1 MTSRHLRSIVL
12 LGVFF
17 LTAAQACGSDDD
29 SPGAPASGGS
39 GGADASTGDS
49 SAAGQG
55 GGTAGSTASGG
66 AAGTAGAAQG
76 GAAGNAGSPGTGG
89 AAGAPSGSLFKYP
102 HAWTKDVSGESK
114 SSQSDAIIAA
124 LNDLGGWGNGNKLQ
138 VDFSIAVMNADAS
151 TPRKTV
157 NGVADYCYGGPDCE
171 SVPLQM
177 PIPVVGSAEGCA
189 DYVCDRENNDC
200 HILVIETAERK
211 LYELYSA
218 TQSGDAFEALGA
230 FVWDLDKQ
238 YPENLRGEQCTSA
251 DAAGLPITALLPTA
265 DQVASGDLGHALR
278 FILPNARMKADV
290 YVHPATHAG
299 GPSSTN
305 PDAPPY
311 GVRFRLRAD
320 FDETAFSQGGK
331 VILQALKKYGM
342 ILSDGGNIALTF
354 ADDKYSTAKW
364 STLGVDAQTF
374 FPLAVSDFEVVDLGQ
389 EIDLTYDC
397 VRNP

>member
-1 MTSRHLRSIVL
+1 MTSRLLRPVVL
-12 LGVFF
+12 LGMFF
-17 LTAAQACGSDDD
+17 LAAAQACGSDDD
-29 SPGAPASGGS
+29 SSGSPAGGGA
-39 GGADASTGDS
+39 GGADASTNDS
-49 SAAGQG
+49 SSAGQG
-55 GGTAGSTASGG
+55 GGTAGSTSTGG
-66 AAGTAGAAQG
+66 AAGTAGGGQG
-76 GAAGNAGSPGTGG
+76 GTAGTAGSAGAGG
-89 AAGAPSGSLFKYP
+89 APQGGLFKYP
-102 HAWTKDVSGESK
+102 HAWTKNVAAEAK
-114 SSQSDAIIAA
+114 SPRSEAIIAA

-138 VDFSIAVMNADAS
+138 IDFSIAVMNADGS

-171 SVPLQM
+171 SVPMQM
-177 PIPVVGSAEGCA
+177 PIPVVGNAEGSA
-189 DYVCDRENNDC
+189 DYVCDRENDDC
-200 HILVIETAERK
+200 HILVVESAERK

-238 YPENLRGEQCTSA
+238 YPESLRGEQCTSA

-265 DQVASGDLGHALR
+265 DEVASGDLGHALR
-278 FILPNARMKADV
+278 FILPNPRMKAKV

-320 FDETAFSQGGK
+320 FDETPFSQGGK
-331 VILQALKKYGM
+331 VILQAMKKYGM
-342 ILSDGGNIALTF
+342 ILSDGGEIALTF

-364 STLGVDAQTF
+364 AALGVEAQSF
-374 FPLAVSDFEVVDLGQ
+374 FPLAVSDFEVVDLGP

-397 VRNP
+397 VRN